1 MDEFVEVPYLENPT
15 LTDLLKALP
24 PGLSPQARL
33 LLLVFW
39 EDAGRRS
46 GPTEMTIAEA
56 AAITQMSRAA
66 VYRAIADLREAE
78 LLTSSDIYHF
88 ATGSRWIRFVS
99 SPLVISPE
107 GRT

>member
-1 MDEFVEVPYLENPT
+1 MDEFVEVPYLEDPT

-24 PGLSPQARL
+24 PNLSPQARL

-46 GPTEMTIAEA
+46 GPTEMTIVEA
-56 AAITQMSRAA
+56 SAITQMSRAA
-66 VYRAIADLREAE
+66 VYRAIADLREAG
-78 LLTSSDIYHF
+78 LLSPSNLYRF
-88 ATGSRWIRFVS
+88 ATGARWMRFVL
-99 SPLVISPE
+99 SPLVVTPE